1 MPADHLD
8 FLMRMPFF
16 SLLPAEELLQL
27 AEQINEINYS
37 AGTLLAEKNRTRIDH
52 IYLVKK
58 GQLSLYDPKPKGR
71 ELVGYI
77 KAGEVFGGLSL
88 IMNGGLS
95 LRTVMVDEES
105 VFYLINKTAFLDLCA
120 RYKDFHEYFLENFS
134 KHLFDPELAS
144 LIVSGQA
151 KLFLSSTEPFSFLPE
166 EAIEG
171 ANSSLT
177 MVKHPKGSVLFI
189 QGRTRVG
196 YLYILHKGAAER
208 YYERDGCK
216 TMRDILSEG
225 DLYGGI
231 SMLVNDGLSVR
242 TLEVTEDAF
251 FYLLPKKLFLE
262 LCEKYPTFRD
272 FFTDTFG
279 KRMLDRTYA
288 SIVACSALPVEDQPQ
303 LLNLPV
309 AQLISSAPVF
319 GSGNNSIQQAAKI
332 MRSENSSYIIIPE
345 SETHGSGLITDSDLA
360 RKAIASGYDYQ
371 RSAVEIMSAPLR
383 GVSDQAIVLEAM
395 MAMMEHDIN
404 HIAVFAN
411 DQRVIGMLTHREL
424 LSAQGQSPLFILRKI
439 LQAGT
444 LEEIIHQHQQLSPM
458 VKSLVGGGAKARA
471 INRFV
476 TKVSDAV
483 LKKIMELVLQ
493 ELSPPPVAFCFMI
506 MGSEGREEQTLK
518 TDQDNAIIFDDV
530 AADQLSTVHTYFLD
544 LGKRVCEQLDK
555 AGYSYCRG
563 DIMARNPRWCQPLSV
578 WKNYFLDWINASE
591 PEDLLRA
598 SIFFDFRGGYGDIRL
613 IEDLRRILFSAI
625 RNWSGFL
632 RHLTEN
638 ALSFKPPLG
647 FFRNFVVE
655 SKGEHRN
662 AFDIKG
668 AMLPIVDFARVF
680 ALKNGI
686 VSTNTL
692 ERLHSLYLKK
702 VLSVEEYE
710 EIEKAYSFLMQL
722 RLVRQVT
729 AAVDQKIEPDNF
741 INPKKLT
748 RIEQTMLKEIFK
760 RIEKFQTKMR
770 IHFFGA
776 T

>member
-1 MPADHLD
+1 
-8 FLMRMPFF
+8 
-16 SLLPAEELLQL
+16 
-27 AEQINEINYS
+27 
-37 AGTLLAEKNRTRIDH
+37 
-52 IYLVKK
+52 
-58 GQLSLYDPKPKGR
+58 
-71 ELVGYI
+71 
-77 KAGEVFGGLSL
+77 
-88 IMNGGLS
+88 
-95 LRTVMVDEES
+95 
-105 VFYLINKTAFLDLCA
+105 
-120 RYKDFHEYFLENFS
+120 
-134 KHLFDPELAS
+134 
-144 LIVSGQA
+144 
-151 KLFLSSTEPFSFLPE
+151 
-166 EAIEG
+166 
-171 ANSSLT
+171 
-177 MVKHPKGSVLFI
+177 
-189 QGRTRVG
+189 
-196 YLYILHKGAAER
+196 
-208 YYERDGCK
+208 
-216 TMRDILSEG
+216 
-225 DLYGGI
+225 
-231 SMLVNDGLSVR
+231 
-242 TLEVTEDAF
+242 
-251 FYLLPKKLFLE
+251 
-262 LCEKYPTFRD
+262 
-272 FFTDTFG
+272 
-279 KRMLDRTYA
+279 
-288 SIVACSALPVEDQPQ
+288 
-303 LLNLPV
+303 
-309 AQLISSAPVF
+309 
-319 GSGNNSIQQAAKI
+319 
-332 MRSENSSYIIIPE
+332 
-345 SETHGSGLITDSDLA
+345 
-360 RKAIASGYDYQ
+360 
-371 RSAVEIMSAPLR
+371 
-383 GVSDQAIVLEAM
+383 
-395 MAMMEHDIN
+395 
-404 HIAVFAN
+404 
-411 DQRVIGMLTHREL
+411 
-424 LSAQGQSPLFILRKI
+424 
-439 LQAGT
+439 
-444 LEEIIHQHQQLSPM
+444 
-458 VKSLVGGGAKARA
+458 
-471 INRFV
+471 
-476 TKVSDAV
+476 
-483 LKKIMELVLQ
+483 
-493 ELSPPPVAFCFMI
+493 
-506 MGSEGREEQTLK
+506 
-518 TDQDNAIIFDDV
+518 
-530 AADQLSTVHTYFLD
+530 
-544 LGKRVCEQLDK
+544 VCEQLDK

-638 ALSFKPPLG
+638 ALSSKPPLG